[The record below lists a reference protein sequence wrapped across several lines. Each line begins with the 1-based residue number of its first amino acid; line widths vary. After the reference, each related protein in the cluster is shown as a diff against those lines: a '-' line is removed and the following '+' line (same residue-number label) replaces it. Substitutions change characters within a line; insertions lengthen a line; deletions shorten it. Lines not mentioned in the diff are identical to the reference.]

1 MSEEHLKKF
10 VFLQILAGMCILCFI
25 SVFYSFTLISSRP
38 TTSNKTNSE
47 LASAETKNSI
57 KTQPEESAVI
67 ISEIYQA
74 AQTQP
79 ATSFSVT
86 LQDLPA
92 QPMQATSVSLSLS
105 AGNISKRAEEKAA
118 QNRQTKDAGL
128 EYYRDL
134 YTRTAVISFYT
145 QLTGNA
151 TVTDAILTYAA
162 KNDIPL
168 SLAFALAWG
177 ESRYKTAA
185 VNRNTN
191 NSIDRGLFQLN
202 NKSFPKIAEKDFFD
216 PYVSA
221 RYGLAHLSFCIQTAG
236 NEVSGLA
243 MYNAGT
249 GKVKKDGT
257 PRQTLNYIS
266 IILNYRNAV
275 DELFESEVVNGN
287 QTAVFIAKAE

>member
-1 MSEEHLKKF
+1 MSEEHLKKI
-10 VFLQILAGMCILCFI
+10 VFLQILAGMCLLCFI
-25 SVFYSFTLISSRP
+25 SVFYSFTLISSNP
-38 TTSNKTNSE
+38 TTQNSTNSE
-47 LASAETKNSI
+47 LASAEIKESI
-57 KTQPEESAVI
+57 EEQPEESVLI
-67 ISEIYQA
+67 ISEIYQ
-74 AQTQP
+74 
-79 ATSFSVT
+79 
-86 LQDLPA
+86 PA
-92 QPMQATSVSLSLS
+92 QAKPVSVALQTGS
-105 AGNISKRAEEKAA
+105 ISSRVEEKAA
-118 QNRQTKDAGL
+118 EKRLAKDTGL
-128 EYYRDL
+128 EYYRDI
-134 YTRTAVISFYT
+134 YTRTAVINFYT

-191 NSIDRGLFQLN
+191 SSIDRGLFQLN

-266 IILNYRNAV
+266 SILNYRNAV
-275 DELFESEVVNGN
+275 DELFEAEVVSGT
-287 QTAVFIAKAE
+287 QTSIFIAKAE